1 MQESRWSMLLTLLSN
16 PQSRSIWCRGFLEA
30 RWDSLSLSHTRPIR
44 GNLLKFWIFK
54 ILKHIQANNPNRMLE
69 KTASMLQGFAQKEL
83 KCKAEGMQRF
93 CKLVR
98 LMQCCHL
105 DFAQR
110 LGLSEEYHGTSHCRM
125 SRESNWM
132 LSIVVSRNEIWR
144 APGTPWLEGAPQTL
158 ATHSHELRNAWKQRL
173 LHWTWAVCN
182 GRCAR
187 CCQTPETF

>member
-30 RWDSLSLSHTRPIR
+30 RWDTLSLSHTRPIG

-54 ILKHIQANNPNRMLE
+54 ILAVNIYKQTTQTECLK
-69 KTASMLQGFAQKEL
+69 KTASMLQAFAQKEL
-83 KCKAEGMQRF
+83 KCKTEGMQRF

-110 LGLSEEYHGTSHCRM
+110 LGLSEEHLIVGCQGNQTECCLAVLPKLWQRPM
-125 SRESNWM
+125 SCATPGNSGF
-132 LSIVVSRNEIWR
+132 SIE
-144 APGTPWLEGAPQTL
+144 PGPCAM
-158 ATHSHELRNAWKQRL
+158 ANVNRLRPDVAK
-173 LHWTWAVCN
+173 
-182 GRCAR
+182 
-187 CCQTPETF
+187 TPETF

>member
-1 MQESRWSMLLTLLSN
+1 
-16 PQSRSIWCRGFLEA
+16 
-30 RWDSLSLSHTRPIR
+30 
-44 GNLLKFWIFK
+44 
-54 ILKHIQANNPNRMLE
+54 MLE
-69 KTASMLQGFAQKEL
+69 KTASMLQGFAQKEF
-83 KCKAEGMQRF
+83 KCKTEGMQRF

-144 APGTPWLEGAPQTL
+144 APGTPWLAVLPKLWQRTPMSC
-158 ATHSHELRNAWKQRL
+158 ATPGNSGFSIEPGPCAMADGEQI
-173 LHWTWAVCN
+173 A
-182 GRCAR
+182 AR
-187 CCQTPETF
+187 CCQTPETSKAVLLLKESSEQESNWNLFLWGCKRQTHPKLINSRRFAVAQPWNVIPRGSFF

>member
-1 MQESRWSMLLTLLSN
+1 MQKSRWSMLLTLLSN

-30 RWDSLSLSHTRPIR
+30 RWDSLSLSHTR
-44 GNLLKFWIFK
+44 
-54 ILKHIQANNPNRMLE
+54 ANNPNRMLE
-69 KTASMLQGFAQKEL
+69 KTASMLQVFAQKEL
-83 KCKAEGMQRF
+83 KCKTEGMQRF

-110 LGLSEEYHGTSHCRM
+110 LGLSEEHHGTSHCRM

-144 APGTPWLEGAPQTL
+144 APGTPWLEGASQTL
-158 ATHSHELRNAWKQRL
+158 ATHSHELRIRLETAASPLNLGRVQWQMWTDCGQMLPNARNL
-173 LHWTWAVCN
+173 
-182 GRCAR
+182 
-187 CCQTPETF
+187 